1 MEVQIS
7 GHTSKV
13 GVGAPGLNKG
23 HGRVLAYCLQYP
35 LLIAYT
41 HHREKRW
48 WRLTAAS
55 GRSRERQRGI
65 MKEHQ
70 KQERWRELHG
80 DELRV
85 WQRLPKGT

>member
-7 GHTSKV
+7 GHTPKV
-13 GVGAPGLNKG
+13 GVGATGLNKG
-23 HGRVLAYCLQYP
+23 HGHVIAHCLQDP
-35 LLIAYT
+35 LLIAYK
-41 HHREKRW
+41 HYREK
-48 WRLTAAS
+48 WRLTVAS

-70 KQERWRELHG
+70 KQEMWGELHG
-80 DELRV
+80 DELRE